1 MRRPLS
7 IFEGLFFNGQNDR
20 NVWGR
25 AHDHRRPITG
35 ISLERFENEN
45 EFFREH
51 ENNLISEL
59 SLCLSEKDEMQFN
72 HLIAIHAVGFLK
84 RIDRRALSET
94 ASGSYGRKKGRCGGR
109 PRCFAS
115 RALMSASGGGLS
127 IYN

>member
-1 MRRPLS
+1 
-7 IFEGLFFNGQNDR
+7 
-20 NVWGR
+20 VWGR

-45 EFFREH
+45 EFFRKH

-84 RIDRRALSET
+84 RIDRRALSENRGWLLWT
-94 ASGSYGRKKGRCGGR
+94 QKRPLRWGGPGALISGGFDFKCRC
-109 PRCFAS
+109 S
-115 RALMSASGGGLS
+115 SALMSASEGGLS
-127 IYN
+127 IYS